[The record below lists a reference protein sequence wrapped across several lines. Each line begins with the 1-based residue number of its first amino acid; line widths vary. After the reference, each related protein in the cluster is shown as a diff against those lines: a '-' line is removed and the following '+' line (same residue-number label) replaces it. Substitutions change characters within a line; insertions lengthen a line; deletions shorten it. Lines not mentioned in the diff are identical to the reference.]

1 MITLFTESFTN
12 LVKLIFRLYDF
23 DRDGKISKE
32 DVKLVLSYIPLT
44 TAGFEQKYKMK
55 FELENFIDKSESQ
68 NEIQSTLEKIF
79 KTEYLDEESFTKC
92 IENVNS
98 DIFVFFLVFLYEKRP
113 FSDETLLY
121 YKKIANE
128 QICSPTEPSSF
139 NTENSRLIASPSI
152 RSKFRPSLTISKT
165 SIMQLQK
172 VSSIS
177 NNRLDPKKKYLE
189 MSYTHQSSEIK
200 ENEADEEA
208 EDLKIIIPDALNNEN
223 SNIETKEVLLNYEGY
238 LYKITSNKKL
248 KKMYF
253 KLIHKDLYFLKTP
266 EDKVHF
272 GLHNLSGVF
281 IKEGCP
287 ITHDGVNLFTFSVVY
302 PKKVRAYYT
311 ENEEEYKKWLTC
323 IRKAIGYE
331 DLYEI
336 YDVKDKIGNG
346 RFGLI
351 RVGLH
356 KAKNRD
362 VAIKIINKKDMS
374 NLEYINV
381 KNEIEIMKVTKHPQI
396 LQLYDIIENE
406 DYIYIVMEHCKEG
419 DLFSYLEKRHFKL
432 PEPRVAQIIHRLATA
447 VYFLH
452 EYGIIH
458 RDLKPE
464 NILMTDSTDEADIR
478 IFDFCVSKRIGPN
491 EYLTEPVGTL
501 GYMAPEV
508 LLEKPYNK
516 SADIWSIGIITYLL
530 LCGCLPFDDEHSD
543 KEIIRQTLYDPVPYP
558 NSIWKK
564 ISNEANLFVDKLLQK
579 DPSKRMSLQEVLEHK
594 WIEKYSQTN
603 LPEKRK
609 NKYGYTFSM
618 YASVD
623 ENLSSSHPE
632 NDNEISKSKKSETN
646 YAERANSK

>member
-44 TAGFEQKYKMK
+44 TTGFEQNYKMK

-139 NTENSRLIASPSI
+139 NTENSKLIASPSI

-238 LYKITSNKKL
+238 L
-248 KKMYF
+248 
-253 KLIHKDLYFLKTP
+253 
-266 EDKVHF
+266 
-272 GLHNLSGVF
+272 
-281 IKEGCP
+281 
-287 ITHDGVNLFTFSVVY
+287 
-302 PKKVRAYYT
+302 
-311 ENEEEYKKWLTC
+311 
-323 IRKAIGYE
+323 
-331 DLYEI
+331 
-336 YDVKDKIGNG
+336 
-346 RFGLI
+346 
-351 RVGLH
+351 
-356 KAKNRD
+356 
-362 VAIKIINKKDMS
+362 
-374 NLEYINV
+374 
-381 KNEIEIMKVTKHPQI
+381 
-396 LQLYDIIENE
+396 
-406 DYIYIVMEHCKEG
+406 
-419 DLFSYLEKRHFKL
+419 
-432 PEPRVAQIIHRLATA
+432 
-447 VYFLH
+447 
-452 EYGIIH
+452 
-458 RDLKPE
+458 
-464 NILMTDSTDEADIR
+464 
-478 IFDFCVSKRIGPN
+478 
-491 EYLTEPVGTL
+491 
-501 GYMAPEV
+501 
-508 LLEKPYNK
+508 
-516 SADIWSIGIITYLL
+516 
-530 LCGCLPFDDEHSD
+530 
-543 KEIIRQTLYDPVPYP
+543 
-558 NSIWKK
+558 
-564 ISNEANLFVDKLLQK
+564 
-579 DPSKRMSLQEVLEHK
+579 
-594 WIEKYSQTN
+594 
-603 LPEKRK
+603 
-609 NKYGYTFSM
+609 
-618 YASVD
+618 
-623 ENLSSSHPE
+623 
-632 NDNEISKSKKSETN
+632 
-646 YAERANSK
+646 